1 MWHDG
6 TVSLS
11 GPGRRAVEGI
21 KHDVSTSLNMTKGQ
35 LRSG

>member
-11 GPGRRAVEGI
+11 GVEGI